1 VTQGP
6 RSAREALIAELLGDV
21 DRLLARVEALPAQ
34 VAQAEAKVAGT
45 ITGLNEAGDRFR
57 LAVTAFAEEARTG
70 LAEYAQRKAGEA
82 GSRAADEARTAMID
96 AAKQAF
102 RSEAADKA
110 AQLAATLAQASREF
124 HLVTL
129 GRTRHHGLYSLRD
142 DGRPGALDRPLT
154 TQRPA

>member
-124 HLVTL
+124 RRSTWSRLAEHAITAC
-129 GRTRHHGLYSLRD
+129 TASAMT
-142 DGRPGALDRPLT
+142 GALVLWIVR
-154 TQRPA
+154 